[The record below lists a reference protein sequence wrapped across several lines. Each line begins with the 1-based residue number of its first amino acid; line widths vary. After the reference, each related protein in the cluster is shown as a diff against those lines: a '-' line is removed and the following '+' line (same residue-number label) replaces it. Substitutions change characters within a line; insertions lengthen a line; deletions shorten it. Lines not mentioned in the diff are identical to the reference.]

1 MSGKKE
7 ITDLE
12 DQLSNLSAHELY
24 AVIATLTK
32 WTKRIDNTLKTA
44 KNVWANQVDA
54 GTTEDLRFNNK
65 TVGTIS
71 ISKGSEGHYVVNDP
85 RKYAAILR
93 QIQWT
98 LDDGRDAWYETIM
111 PCDEA
116 CESDFLEKLI
126 RAHDGEI
133 PQGVEYKNGR
143 SAVVSVKLDRSY
155 NSDPLELNGII
166 NPATLEIEE
175 GKNE

>member
-1 MSGKKE
+1 MTRE

-44 KNVWANQVDA
+44 KNVWADQVDA

-111 PCDEA
+111 PRDEA
-116 CESDFLEKLI
+116 LEPEFLDKLI

-143 SAVVSVKLDRSY
+143 GAVVKVCLDHSY
-155 NSDPLELNGII
+155 NNDPMEFSGVI
-166 NPATLEIEE
+166 NPATLEIEG

>member
-1 MSGKKE
+1 MSKE

-12 DQLSNLSAHELY
+12 DQLSQLSPRELY

-44 KNVWANQVDA
+44 KNVWANNADA

-111 PCDEA
+111 PRDEA
-116 CESDFLEKLI
+116 LEPHFLEELI

-143 SAVVSVKLDRSY
+143 SAVVTVRLDRSY
-155 NSDPLELNGII
+155 NSEPLELNGII

>member
-1 MSGKKE
+1 MSKE

-12 DQLSNLSAHELY
+12 DQISQLSPRELY

-44 KNVWANQVDA
+44 KNVWANNADA

-111 PCDEA
+111 PRDEA
-116 CESDFLEKLI
+116 LEPEFLDKLI

-143 SAVVSVKLDRSY
+143 SAVVTVRLDRSY
-155 NSDPLELNGII
+155 NSEALELNGII
-166 NPATLEIEE
+166 NPVTMQIEE

>member
-1 MSGKKE
+1 MTKE

-12 DQLSNLSAHELY
+12 EQLSNLGARELY
-24 AVIATLTK
+24 AVISTLTK
-32 WTKRIDNTLKTA
+32 WEKRIDSTLKTA
-44 KNVWANQVDA
+44 KNVWANQADA
-54 GTTEDLRFNNK
+54 GTTEELRFNNK

-71 ISKGSEGHYVVNDP
+71 ISKGGEGYYIVNDP
-85 RKYAAILR
+85 RKYAAVLK

-116 CESDFLEKLI
+116 CKPEFLDKLI

-143 SAVVSVKLDRSY
+143 GAVVTVRLDRSY
-155 NSDPLELNGII
+155 NSEPLKLDGII
-166 NPATLEIEE
+166 NPVTMQIEAGE
-175 GKNE
+175 K

>member
-1 MSGKKE
+1 MTKE

-12 DQLSNLSAHELY
+12 EQLSNLGARELY
-24 AVIATLTK
+24 AVISTLTK
-32 WTKRIDNTLKTA
+32 WEKRIDSTLKTA
-44 KNVWANQVDA
+44 KNVWANQADA
-54 GTTEDLRFNNK
+54 GTTEELRFNNK

-71 ISKGSEGHYVVNDP
+71 ISTGGEGYYIVNDP
-85 RKYAAILR
+85 RKYAAVLK

-116 CESDFLEKLI
+116 CKPEFLDKLI

-143 SAVVSVKLDRSY
+143 GAVVTVRLDRSY
-155 NSDPLELNGII
+155 NSEPLKLDGII
-166 NPATLEIEE
+166 NPVTMQIEAGE
-175 GKNE
+175 K

>member
-1 MSGKKE
+1 MTKE

-12 DQLSNLSAHELY
+12 DQLSQLSERELY

-44 KNVWANQVDA
+44 KNVWANNADA

-65 TVGTIS
+65 TVDTIS

-111 PCDEA
+111 PRDEA
-116 CESDFLEKLI
+116 LEPEFLDKLI
-126 RAHDGEI
+126 RARDGEI
-133 PQGVEYKNGR
+133 PQGVEYKSGR
-143 SAVVSVKLDRSY
+143 GAVVTVRLDRSY
-155 NSDPLELNGII
+155 NSEPLELNGII
-166 NPATLEIEE
+166 NPVTMQIEE

>member
-1 MSGKKE
+1 MSGEKE

-44 KNVWANQVDA
+44 KNVWANNADA

-111 PCDEA
+111 PRDEA
-116 CESDFLEKLI
+116 LEPHFLEELI

-143 SAVVSVKLDRSY
+143 SAVVTVRLDRSY
-155 NSDPLELNGII
+155 NSEPLELNGII

>member
-1 MSGKKE
+1 MSKE

-12 DQLSNLSAHELY
+12 DQLSQLSPRELY

-32 WTKRIDNTLKTA
+32 WTKHIDNTLKTA
-44 KNVWANQVDA
+44 KNVWANNADA

-93 QIQWT
+93 QIQWA

-111 PCDEA
+111 PRDEA
-116 CESDFLEKLI
+116 LEPEFLDKLI

-143 SAVVSVKLDRSY
+143 SAVVTVRLDRSY
-155 NSDPLELNGII
+155 NSEPLELNGII
-166 NPATLEIEE
+166 NPVTMQIEE

>member
-12 DQLSNLSAHELY
+12 EQFSNLSDHDLY

-32 WTKRIDNTLKTA
+32 WQKRIESVLKTA
-44 KNVWANQVDA
+44 KNEYARYMDS
-54 GTTEDLRFNNK
+54 GTSEELRFNNK

-71 ISKGSEGHYVVNDP
+71 ISKGSEGYYIVKDP
-85 RKYAAILR
+85 KAYAAILK

-98 LDDGRDAWYETIM
+98 LDDGRDAWYTTIM

-116 CESDFLEKLI
+116 CTPDFLDELI
-126 RAHDGEI
+126 RAHDGEM
-133 PQGVEYKNGR
+133 PKGVEYKNGR
-143 SAVVSVKLDRSY
+143 GSVTTVKLDRDY
-155 NSDPLELNGII
+155 ANSPLELKGII
-166 NPATLEIEE
+166 NPVTLQLEV
-175 GKNE
+175 GKK

>member
-1 MSGKKE
+1 MTKE

-12 DQLSNLSAHELY
+12 EQLSNLGARELY
-24 AVIATLTK
+24 AVISTLTK
-32 WTKRIDNTLKTA
+32 WEKRIGNTLKTA
-44 KNVWANQVDA
+44 KNVWANQADA
-54 GTTEDLRFNNK
+54 GTTEELRFNNK

-71 ISKGSEGHYVVNDP
+71 ISKGGEGYYIVNDP
-85 RKYAAILR
+85 RKYAAVLK

-116 CESDFLEKLI
+116 CKPEFLDKLI

-143 SAVVSVKLDRSY
+143 GAVVTVRLDRSY
-155 NSDPLELNGII
+155 NSEPLKLDGII
-166 NPATLEIEE
+166 NPVTMQIEAGE
-175 GKNE
+175 K